1 MNFLSSLKGWK
12 CTVLSIILYCVPDT
26 LKVNSGIQHFDGQ
39 HKGENR
45 LTGPKSSIE
54 VTKCTSSN
62 ILVWFGRDAPEESV
76 AGLRESLFLVLLK
89 NFQKYRK

>member
-26 LKVNSGIQHFDGQ
+26 LKVHSGIQHFDGQ

-45 LTGPKSSIE
+45 LTGQAFF
-54 VTKCTSSN
+54 VTL
-62 ILVWFGRDAPEESV
+62 ILLHPPPSAFH
-76 AGLRESLFLVLLK
+76 LLIQIQ
-89 NFQKYRK
+89 NQILIIWDSFYDIDYG